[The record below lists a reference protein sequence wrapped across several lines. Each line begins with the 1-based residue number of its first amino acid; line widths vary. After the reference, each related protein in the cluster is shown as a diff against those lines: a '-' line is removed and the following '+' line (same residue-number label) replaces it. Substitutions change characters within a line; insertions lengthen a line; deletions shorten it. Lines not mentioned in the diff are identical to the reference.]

1 MIKIFENG
9 TRPIKYILTGDD
21 TYQELPEV
29 DTVNNSPLANINKL
43 GKQLHK
49 FASEGNIREVRALL
63 AQGSPFI
70 SDWLGTS
77 PLHLAAQNNNVEV
90 CEALLKGGILKD
102 ARNKVDRTPL
112 HLAAYE
118 GHYGTTETLLKHG
131 ADINCK
137 DMLNMTPLHWAVQN
151 GHTAVVELLL
161 RNGADISTK
170 NKFDLTP
177 QDIALQIDNMEMVEL
192 LQVYESNSE
201 AVAQSLMMQ
210 LNGEDLNSHIVEIS
224 EENSNVNQLGD
235 EQFRTIENNNEHL
248 LFNIGNNMTVN
259 CRSPLN
265 NKDQVFINLK
275 EKVNSE
281 IPDVNQ
287 KVNRINGTTISDFKI
302 DRLLEPEE
310 DSRFSAIQLL
320 QEHGISMLPNDTE
333 EESSILNAVME
344 SGHSVVLT
352 DVGKEVLN
360 TVKQQEEKRTQPK
373 PKPKKIITVSPEQF
387 LSLTNGQL
395 IRNTNIQEPYKVI
408 PLKSGVR
415 RIYMKKS
422 RPTPFGNMIK
432 LQCVKKPKTELEKVR
447 DELAQAKKEI
457 EDYKWKLTRKDSEI
471 ERYKTQLKLLMHS

>member
-29 DTVNNSPLANINKL
+29 DTVNNSPLANINEL
-43 GKQLHK
+43 GKQLLK
-49 FASEGNIREVRALL
+49 FAFEGNIREVRALL
-63 AQGSPFI
+63 AQGSPLI

-137 DMLNMTPLHWAVQN
+137 DM
-151 GHTAVVELLL
+151 
-161 RNGADISTK
+161 
-170 NKFDLTP
+170 
-177 QDIALQIDNMEMVEL
+177 DIALQIDNMEMVEL

-224 EENSNVNQLGD
+224 EENSNVNQL
-235 EQFRTIENNNEHL
+235 EHL

-281 IPDVNQ
+281 IPEVNQ

-310 DSRFSAIQLL
+310 DSRFAAIQLL

>member
-137 DMLNMTPLHWAVQN
+137 DM
-151 GHTAVVELLL
+151 
-161 RNGADISTK
+161 
-170 NKFDLTP
+170 
-177 QDIALQIDNMEMVEL
+177 IDNMEMVEL

-224 EENSNVNQLGD
+224 EENSNVNQL
-235 EQFRTIENNNEHL
+235 EHL

>member
-29 DTVNNSPLANINKL
+29 DTVNNSPLANINEL
-43 GKQLHK
+43 GKQLLK
-49 FASEGNIREVRALL
+49 FAFEGNIREVRALL
-63 AQGSPFI
+63 AQGSPLI

-192 LQVYESNSE
+192 LQ
-201 AVAQSLMMQ
+201 
-210 LNGEDLNSHIVEIS
+210 
-224 EENSNVNQLGD
+224 
-235 EQFRTIENNNEHL
+235 
-248 LFNIGNNMTVN
+248 
-259 CRSPLN
+259 
-265 NKDQVFINLK
+265 
-275 EKVNSE
+275 
-281 IPDVNQ
+281 
-287 KVNRINGTTISDFKI
+287 
-302 DRLLEPEE
+302 
-310 DSRFSAIQLL
+310 
-320 QEHGISMLPNDTE
+320 
-333 EESSILNAVME
+333 
-344 SGHSVVLT
+344 
-352 DVGKEVLN
+352 
-360 TVKQQEEKRTQPK
+360 
-373 PKPKKIITVSPEQF
+373 
-387 LSLTNGQL
+387 
-395 IRNTNIQEPYKVI
+395 
-408 PLKSGVR
+408 
-415 RIYMKKS
+415 
-422 RPTPFGNMIK
+422 
-432 LQCVKKPKTELEKVR
+432 
-447 DELAQAKKEI
+447 
-457 EDYKWKLTRKDSEI
+457 
-471 ERYKTQLKLLMHS
+471 